1 MNFSFEFDDL
11 PDPITVE
18 DRTSYIERIHVEYDS
33 FLESLLESDKTNKL
47 FQFHD
52 RLSDLEEY
60 YNRPINYN
68 EIKSNDILSLLNEM
82 VIVPKPRGTVY
93 RNLHDL
99 RGETIFTNLDEF
111 RVYRGF
117 FPYSEHYNIGKRAR
131 PMIPYRI
138 GWDDN
143 KWIVIPLTS
152 VKERT
157 PMHYDI
163 KLIDWEEA
171 GLDNETRVRVRGI
184 RRIKYVS
191 MTQRNNYVSNRDLV
205 RIRNSF
211 DKMISEQFIRPEAFY
226 GWLMNN
232 EIKYESVNNNL
243 NKPIRTLNKVKHEK
257 AIDCL
262 ELAIIT
268 YKMCIN
274 CNDIKD
280 CGIGF
285 GIWIDDNNHKHIRF
299 FTIFKANNQYW
310 TVQYLQTRKGY
321 IERHDTNSIK
331 EFIIAENSD
340 LSDGYYKFPKL
351 RGKRKLIKQGL
362 LFQTEL
368 RIIAEDTSDFKTH
381 RELLNFLDLKNRKG
395 L

>member
-1 MNFSFEFDDL
+1 MDFSFEFNDL
-11 PDPITVE
+11 PDPITTE
-18 DRTSYIERIHVEYDS
+18 DRASYIERMHVEYDS

-47 FQFHD
+47 SQFHNQ
-52 RLSDLEEY
+52 LSDFEEY
-60 YNRPINYN
+60 YNRTIN
-68 EIKSNDILSLLNEM
+68 ETKSNNILSLLNEM
-82 VIVPKPRGTVY
+82 VIVPKPRGTIY
-93 RNLHDL
+93 KSLNDL
-99 RGETIFTNLDEF
+99 QGETIFTDLEEF

-138 GWDDN
+138 GWSDD

-157 PMHYDI
+157 PMYYDI
-163 KLIDWEEA
+163 DLLDWKDA
-171 GLDNETRVRVRGI
+171 GLENETRVRIRGI

-191 MTQRNNYVSNRDLV
+191 MTAINNLISNRDLV
-205 RIRNSF
+205 NIRNGF
-211 DKMISEQFIRPEAFY
+211 DKMISEQFTRPEAFF
-226 GWLMNN
+226 GWLINN
-232 EIKYESVNNNL
+232 EIEYESVNNNL
-243 NKPIRTLNKVKHEK
+243 DKPIRTLSNVKDEK

-274 CNDIKD
+274 CNDIED
-280 CGIGF
+280 SGIGF
-285 GIWIDDNNHKHIRF
+285 GIWEDNNNHRHIRF

-321 IERHDTNSIK
+321 IERHDTESIE
-331 EFIIAENSD
+331 EFIKVENSE
-340 LSDGYYKFPKL
+340 LGKGYYKYPKL
-351 RGKRKLIKQGL
+351 SGKRKLIKQGL
-362 LFQTEL
+362 LSPTEL
-368 RIIAEDTSDFKTH
+368 EIVAEDDSDYLKTH
-381 RELLNFLDLKNRKG
+381 RELLKFLDLKNCKG